1 MFSPARKQFS
11 SHQRNRQIFPAGCWH
26 KQRTTIPT
34 STRLRCL
41 PKKHVRRKPAW
52 FLLSLLLQKLAT
64 FLLPSRP
71 TVRHKG
77 VTMGG
82 EMDAEELHDGD
93 ASRHSPCSSA
103 FVRIVIDRGRG
114 LAGVHESAE
123 SVLAERRIWSTI
135 WTSSST
141 APWRSCW
148 ILIMEV
154 EQRMTIAL
162 FLLKLPI
169 DPLKQIWTM
178 ANQSVEHACTP
189 QKIHPKISH
198 IIKGFPLGQY
208 LVDF

>member
-52 FLLSLLLQKLAT
+52 FLLSLLPQKLAT

-82 EMDAEELHDGD
+82 EMDAEEVHDGD
-93 ASRHSPCSSA
+93 ASRHSPRSPA

-114 LAGVHESAE
+114 LADVHESAE
-123 SVLAERRIWSTI
+123 CVLAELVA
-135 WTSSST
+135 T
-141 APWRSCW
+141 AAVATDEGMQPSWGTRTTAKEES
-148 ILIMEV
+148 E
-154 EQRMTIAL
+154 E
-162 FLLKLPI
+162 
-169 DPLKQIWTM
+169 
-178 ANQSVEHACTP
+178 
-189 QKIHPKISH
+189 
-198 IIKGFPLGQY
+198 
-208 LVDF
+208 